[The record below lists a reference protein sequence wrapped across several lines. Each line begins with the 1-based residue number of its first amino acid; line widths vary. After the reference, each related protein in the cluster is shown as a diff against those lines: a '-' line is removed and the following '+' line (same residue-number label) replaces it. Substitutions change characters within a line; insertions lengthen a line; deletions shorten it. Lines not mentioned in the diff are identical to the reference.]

1 MKKNNDKQLWICLL
15 LISVFAFAI
24 TGCQKKTETT
34 PSGTTEE
41 TQEETK
47 QEEETTTEENAQ
59 EEDTQTPQTGEEE
72 AMETLEVSLGN
83 DMGKTITALRIR
95 PTADDEWISIT
106 LQNNTW
112 ASGLMIPVELKAE
125 TIPNPENGWDLEV
138 EFADDGTSQLFEGVP
153 LNTESTLILT
163 SDGVIAGS

>member
-1 MKKNNDKQLWICLL
+1 MKKHAKNRLLLCLL
-15 LISVFAFAI
+15 LAALCAFAI
-24 TGCQKKTETT
+24 SGCQKKTETT
-34 PSGTTEE
+34 PSNTTEE

-47 QEEETTTEENAQ
+47 EEETTTEEETK
-59 EEDTQTPQTGEEE
+59 EETQTPETSDEE

-95 PTADDEWISIT
+95 PTADDQWISIT
-106 LQNNTW
+106 LQNNSW

-125 TIPNPENGWDLEV
+125 TIPEPENGWDLEV